1 MHLRRVARLF
11 RSAFRRRAVDCAA
24 GNNAISLELGSNLQ
38 ENPMTATRLSDRGGH
53 GFDPRLTAMPT
64 RTGLSRDTLALS
76 GGLAIDPATK
86 AIAPNIS
93 MSVNNTL
100 VPGEGAFSADGVD
113 DLTAL
118 PFLYARWTNPT
129 VRQLEQR
136 LAALEAAD
144 DALATAT
151 GMAAIA
157 ATFLTF
163 LKKGDHLILS
173 DVCYAGANELARR
186 ILPDYGIEVTPVNM
200 SRLED
205 VAAAFRPNT
214 RLVHCESPCNP
225 ILRLTDLAAVA
236 GLARAHGAL
245 MSVDSTLATPVA
257 TQPLALGA
265 DLVIHSLTKFING
278 HGDALGGVVCGR
290 KELIERIRS
299 RAGVYLGASMPAMN
313 AWLIMRGIDTLFPRL
328 RTISETAM
336 RVAAFLQGHPS
347 ITAVGYPGLASHP
360 QHDLAKRQMEV
371 FGGIVTFQVKNPGRM
386 AHRLAECLQ
395 VAHYAFSLGH
405 QRSIVVLLDTQE
417 MMASTYQ
424 LAGAQLDDY
433 GRFAGDGLFRLSIGL
448 EAAGD
453 LIGDLDRALSG

>member
-1 MHLRRVARLF
+1 
-11 RSAFRRRAVDCAA
+11 
-24 GNNAISLELGSNLQ
+24 
-38 ENPMTATRLSDRGGH
+38 MTATKLSDLPDRNFGRRKGA
-53 GFDPRLTAMPT
+53 G
-64 RTGLSRDTLALS
+64 TGLCRDTLALS
-76 GGLAIDPATK
+76 GGLIIDPATK

-93 MSVNNTL
+93 MSVNNVL
-100 VPGEGAFSADGVD
+100 MPGDGAFSADGID

-144 DALATAT
+144 DAVATAT
-151 GMAAIA
+151 GVAAIG

-186 ILPDYGIEVTPVNM
+186 ILPDFGIEVTPVNM
-200 SRLED
+200 SCPQD

-214 RLVHCESPCNP
+214 KLVHCESPCNP
-225 ILRLTDLAAVA
+225 ILRLTDLAAIA
-236 GLARAHGAL
+236 DLARRHGAL

-257 TQPLALGA
+257 TQPLTLGA

-278 HGDALGGVVCGR
+278 HGDALGGAVCGR
-290 KELIERIRS
+290 KELVEKIRA

-328 RTISETAM
+328 RTISDTALQ
-336 RVAAFLQGHPS
+336 VATFLQNHPAV
-347 ITAVGYPGLASHP
+347 TAVTYPGLASHP
-360 QHDLAKRQMEV
+360 QHGLAKRQMEI
-371 FGGIVTFQVKNPGRM
+371 FGGMVTFQVEDPGRI
-386 AHRLAECLQ
+386 ARQLAERLK

-405 QRSIVVLLDTQE
+405 QRSIVVLLGTKD

-424 LAGAQLDDY
+424 LEGDQLEDY
-433 GRFAGDGLFRLSIGL
+433 RRFAGEGVFRLSVGL
-448 EAAGD
+448 EAPDD
-453 LIGDLDRALSG
+453 LIDDLDQALSG